1 MRARTIII
9 TLMVSTGGRRLTV
22 THLSLFSAAQPVAAI
37 APASH
42 EKADPPRVFSPSH
55 PPNIQLTRPPN
66 FRLTP
71 VILEAGIVRNVASR
85 RHYWLVP
92 QEGDQLNSPAL
103 NRPPHL
109 RSLLD
114 RPAVMALFVVHGTC
128 SAVQLPATISLPD
141 HPLAAH
147 LLADLLAFAP
157 LPKVDGDEWTERT
170 GGLPAEGEVEWPLNC
185 HPAPTR

>member
-1 MRARTIII
+1 MRGRTIII

-22 THLSLFSAAQPVAAI
+22 THLSLVSAAQPVAAI

-85 RHYWLVP
+85 PRYWLVP
-92 QEGDQLNSPAL
+92 QEGDQLNSSAL

-114 RPAVMALFVVHGTC
+114 RPAVMAPFVVHGTC

-141 HPLAAH
+141 HPSPPTCSLTC
-147 LLADLLAFAP
+147 LRPPP
-157 LPKVDGDEWTERT
+157 LPQ
-170 GGLPAEGEVEWPLNC
+170 GGW
-185 HPAPTR
+185 R